1 VPAATTNNS
10 FLGENIDSSGLNA
23 AVRTVSADGNRIVF
37 ASDADGLSTEDD
49 NRYRNVFVRDRRA
62 QTTILVSRAGGPSG
76 DAANDDS
83 FEPTISADGT
93 VVAFTTRA
101 SNLGD
106 NAPANSDNKVYV
118 RTIATGATKLVSRAT
133 GRERGHALLPG
144 AGDRDRAHQPGASR
158 PEARRA
164 EGLREGEEGAA
175 EGGQG
180 GVDRAPDREGRPR
193 QLQEGL
199 EAFHVASLTRAGAPN
214 CCSTSGTSP
223 WKFSSTARA
232 QRSVTAVP
240 FSVCTNSVPPFA
252 R

>member
-1 VPAATTNNS
+1 VRGVAVVLALNPLLALGPAAGAGAEHGAPGTAQLASRATGPAPVPAATTNNS

-23 AVRTVSADGNRIVF
+23 AVRTVSADGNRIVS

-49 NRYRNVFVRDRRA
+49 NRYRNVFVRDRSA

-133 GRERGHALLPG
+133 GASGVTLFYRG
-144 AGDRDRAHQPGASR
+144 RAIGIARTSR
-158 PEARRA
+158 A
-164 EGLREGEEGAA
+164 
-175 EGGQG
+175 
-180 GVDRAPDREGRPR
+180 
-193 QLQEGL
+193 
-199 EAFHVASLTRAGAPN
+199 RAGQRLVVLKVYVKGRKALRKV
-214 CCSTSGTSP
+214 G
-223 WKFSSTARA
+223 KAALTARL
-232 QRSVTAVP
+232 TAKDALG
-240 FSVCTNSVPPFA
+240 NSRKVSKRFTL
-252 R
+252 RR